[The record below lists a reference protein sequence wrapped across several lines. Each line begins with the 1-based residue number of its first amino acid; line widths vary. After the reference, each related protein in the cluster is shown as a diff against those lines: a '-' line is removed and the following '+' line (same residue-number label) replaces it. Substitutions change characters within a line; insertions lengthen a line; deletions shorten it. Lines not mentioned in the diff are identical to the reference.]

1 MHDGG
6 WTSTQGLRPARRG
19 MNEAIPQWIR
29 GVASRQAHVNLP
41 PGTVEEEHSRSGFYG
56 PASHLY
62 RLHPPTDWTSAEGPG
77 VHRAYDTNRLA
88 NDERSIDDDLWP
100 LLLLGNEDVS
110 IGIQRYTRG
119 RPEFLRDADGDE
131 LFFVHEGEGLL
142 RTTGRTAEAVRVIQR
157 ALDRGVNYYDSAPAY
172 SGCLDYYGAALGER
186 RREIFPGR
194 TPADRGPDRSVRRR

>member
-1 MHDGG
+1 
-6 WTSTQGLRPARRG
+6 
-19 MNEAIPQWIR
+19 IR

-62 RLHPPTDWTSAEGPG
+62 RLHPPTDWTSVQGPG

-110 IGIQRYTRG
+110 IGVHRYTRG

-131 LFFVHEGEGLL
+131 LFFVHEGEGVL
-142 RTTGRTAEAVRVIQR
+142 RTEYGPLGYRVGDY
-157 ALDRGVNYYDSAPAY
+157 LVVPRGTTYRFEVAAP
-172 SGCLDYYGAALGER
+172 
-186 RREIFPGR
+186 
-194 TPADRGPDRSVRRR
+194 T